1 MSYCKFSDMR
11 FSVVVRRL
19 PPPFYP
25 TIQRTNNVS
34 EFGLEK
40 FRNTELEFKHENGVG
55 RHVKNVTLPFV
66 PDHKTPKS
74 ETGGYGEHADHMR
87 LRTIAKERR
96 LAWARFGAANTDV
109 DVLDLFPSDEEYDAE
124 YKAELEWWRSLDEMK
139 ERVAHYER
147 IENTRQE
154 ELNARIESGLYS
166 KKIFTFMYYFDL
178 FKVLIFEDIKSYG
191 SNA

>member
-1 MSYCKFSDMR
+1 MR

-25 TIQRTNNVS
+25 TILGRTKL
-34 EFGLEK
+34 EFGLENL
-40 FRNTELEFKHENGVG
+40 RNTEVEFQQVENGVG

-74 ETGGYGEHADHMR
+74 ETGGYGEHADYMR
-87 LRTIAKERR
+87 LRTIARERR

-139 ERVAHYER
+139 ERVAHYEQ

-154 ELNARIESGLYS
+154 ELNARIESGLYL
-166 KKIFTFMYYFDL
+166 KKGVYIYYFDP

>member
-40 FRNTELEFKHENGVG
+40 FRNTELEFKYVNGVG

-74 ETGGYGEHADHMR
+74 ETGGYGEHADYMR
-87 LRTIAKERR
+87 LRTIARERR

-139 ERVAHYER
+139 ERVAHYEQ

-154 ELNARIESGLYS
+154 ELNARIESGLYL
-166 KKIFTFMYYFDL
+166 KKGVYIYYFDS